1 LRSRA
6 VDDSGNIG
14 NPSSVSVTVSPRE
27 CQAADPCSIWDEPT
41 PSNPN
46 ANQPGGIEVGVKF
59 RSDTAGFITGLRFY
73 KGTQNTG
80 THVGHLWSSTRQQL
94 AEATFTNE
102 SASGWQ
108 EVVFDQPV
116 PITAGT
122 TYVAS
127 YHSSLGGYAIDTNY
141 FTSAVDNPPLRAL
154 ANGQDGPNGV
164 YKYGASGFPT
174 ETFQASNYWVD
185 VLFHAE
191 EDQAEDVTD
200 PTVTRNRPTGRIT
213 DRTPRIS
220 AVVRDETT
228 DLAKE
233 DIRLYLDGRPKG
245 GFSYDRATN
254 RLTFNT
260 STTLSYGVHTVRVE
274 ATDEAGNESEKAWS
288 FRVVR

>member
-1 LRSRA
+1 
-6 VDDSGNIG
+6 VN
-14 NPSSVSVTVSPRE
+14 VTVGPRE
-27 CQAADPCSIWDEPT
+27 CQPANPCSIWDQPT
-41 PSNPN
+41 PANPN
-46 ANQPGGIEVGVKF
+46 ANDGQPIEVGVKF

-73 KGTQNTG
+73 KGTQNSG
-80 THVGHLWSSTRQQL
+80 THVGHLWSSAGQQL

-102 SASGWQ
+102 TASGWQ
-108 EVVFDQPV
+108 EVMFAEPV
-116 PITAGT
+116 PIRANT

-127 YHSSLGGYAIDTNY
+127 YFSPSGGYAIDQDY
-141 FTSAVDNPPLRAL
+141 FTSAVNSPPLRAL
-154 ANGQDGPNGV
+154 ANGEDGPNGV
-164 YKYGASGFPT
+164 YKYQTSGFPT
-174 ETFQASNYWVD
+174 QTFQASNYWVD
-185 VLFHAE
+185 VLFYAG

-220 AVVRDETT
+220 AVVKDETT
-228 DLAKE
+228 DLAKA
-233 DIRLYLDGRPKG
+233 DIRLYIDGRPKS
-245 GFSYDRATN
+245 GFSYDRTTN